1 MNVSKIS
8 DVPKVNNPTG
18 TEQILVEKD
27 GQGGSITLSQIP
39 VSTPVESKITTEFNK
54 LKSMINDLETLPP
67 ESTEGNAEL
76 VSIRTPADGF
86 AAPPGSNAGQAVRA
100 QVT

>member
-1 MNVSKIS
+1 MNVSKVS
-8 DVPKVNNPTG
+8 DFPKVNNPTG

-27 GQGGSITLSQIP
+27 GQGGSITLSQIL

-54 LKSMINDLETLPP
+54 LKSMIDDLETLPP
-67 ESTEGNAEL
+67 GSTEGNAEL
-76 VSIRTPADGF
+76 VSIRTSADGF
-86 AAPPGSNAGQAVRA
+86 AVLPGSNAGQAVRA